1 MIKMRILVSFLLLT
15 LLYVGAA
22 AQAKPVSEQ
31 IADTAM
37 TRLWVDS
44 QNGAGVPDRWNYE
57 QGVVLSGMRNLWYAT
72 ADRRY
77 YDYLKKGVD
86 AFVNPDGTIKTYSR
100 DQLSLDLVRM
110 GTAVMTMYRA
120 TGDQKYKKAA
130 DLLRSQ
136 LKDQPRTNE
145 GGFWHKK
152 IYPYQMWLDGLY
164 MGEPFYA
171 EYSQTFG
178 ENNWDDI
185 ANQFIWMEKHS
196 RDDKTG
202 LLYHAWDE
210 SKKMGWADKTTGR
223 APMFWG
229 RAMGWYA
236 MALVDVLDYFPK
248 DHPKRSELISILNRE
263 MTAVQKVQD
272 KKSGLWWL
280 ILDMPGKEKN
290 YLEASASCMFT
301 YALAKGVRMGYLSP
315 SFMKTADSAWAGIQ
329 KEFLET
335 KDGGLNLNK
344 TISVAGLG
352 GNPYR
357 DGTYNYY
364 VGEKVVT
371 NDPKGVGAALLASV
385 EMDNASDVSVGR
397 GKTVLLDNYFNHEL
411 RKDDNGREVTWH
423 YVWDEL
429 DINGY
434 SIFGNAFR
442 NYGASLATLPAAPTA
457 ENLKD
462 ASVYIIVDPDTP
474 KETADPKYMDERSA
488 EVIADWVKRG
498 GVLALFAND
507 LGNCDLE
514 HTNILA
520 RKFGIEYNLDSIN
533 HVDGSKFEMGKVLIP
548 VGNEIFK
555 NAHTVYLKEISTL
568 KLSGMAKPI
577 LNHSGA
583 VIMATAKFG
592 KGTVF
597 VLGDPWLYNEYTDG
611 RKLPAEYDNFKAAK
625 DLSKWL
631 LQQARSK

>member
-1 MIKMRILVSFLLLT
+1 MRIVATLLLI
-15 LLYVGAA
+15 LFASFAGI
-22 AQAKPVSEQ
+22 AQVRPVSEQ
-31 IADTAM
+31 LADRAM
-37 TRLWVDS
+37 DRLWVDS
-44 QNGAGVPDRWNYE
+44 QNGKGIPDRWNYE
-57 QGVVLSGMRNLWYAT
+57 QGVVLSGMRNLWYVT

-77 YDYLKKGVD
+77 YDFLKKGVD

-100 DQLSLDLVRM
+100 DQFSLDLVRM
-110 GTAVMTMYRA
+110 GTAVLTMYRA
-120 TGDQKYKKAA
+120 TGDQKYKRAA

-152 IYPYQMWLDGLY
+152 IYPSQMWLDGLY
-164 MGEPFYA
+164 MAEPFYA
-171 EYSQTFG
+171 EYSATFG

-185 ANQFIWMEKHS
+185 ANQFIWTEKHT

-210 SKKMGWADKTTGR
+210 SKQQRWADKLTGR

-248 DHPKRSELISILNRE
+248 DHPKRAELISILNRE
-263 MTAVQKVQD
+263 ITAVKKVQD

-280 ILDMPGKEKN
+280 ILDMPDKEKN

-329 KEFLET
+329 KEFIEN

-352 GNPYR
+352 GSPYR

-364 VGEKVVT
+364 VGEKAVT

-385 EMDNASDVSVGR
+385 EMENAADASIGR
-397 GKTVLLDNYFNHEL
+397 GKVVMLDNYFNHETK
-411 RKDDNGREVTWH
+411 KDDNGRMIAWH
-423 YVWDEL
+423 YVWDEMDL
-429 DINGY
+429 NGFA
-434 SIFGNAFR
+434 IFGNAFKSH
-442 NYGASLATLPAAPTA
+442 GAKLDTLAAEPTA
-457 ENLKD
+457 TNLAS
-462 ASVYIIVDPDTP
+462 ASVYIIVDPDTV
-474 KETADPKYMDERSA
+474 KETAEPKYVSQLDA
-488 EVIADWVKRG
+488 DVIADWVKKG
-498 GVLALFAND
+498 GVLALMAND

-514 HTNILA
+514 HFNILA
-520 RKFGIEYNLDSIN
+520 AKFGVQFNLDSVN
-533 HVDGSKFEMGKVLIP
+533 HVEGNKFEQGMVLVKGP
-548 VGNEIFK
+548 NDVLK
-555 NAHTVYLKEISTL
+555 TAKTLYLKEISTL
-568 KLSGMAKPI
+568 KLSPPAKP
-577 LNHSGA
+577 LLEHNGS
-583 VIMATAKFG
+583 VIMATVKFG
-592 KGTVF
+592 KGSVF
-597 VLGDPWLYNEYTDG
+597 VVGDPWLYDEYTDG

-625 DLSKWL
+625 DLSRWL
-631 LQQARSK
+631 LSQTRRN

>member
-1 MIKMRILVSFLLLT
+1 
-15 LLYVGAA
+15 
-22 AQAKPVSEQ
+22 
-31 IADTAM
+31 
-37 TRLWVDS
+37 
-44 QNGAGVPDRWNYE
+44 
-57 QGVVLSGMRNLWYAT
+57 
-72 ADRRY
+72 
-77 YDYLKKGVD
+77 
-86 AFVNPDGTIKTYSR
+86 
-100 DQLSLDLVRM
+100 
-110 GTAVMTMYRA
+110 
-120 TGDQKYKKAA
+120 
-130 DLLRSQ
+130 
-136 LKDQPRTNE
+136 
-145 GGFWHKK
+145 
-152 IYPYQMWLDGLY
+152 MWLDGLY
-164 MGEPFYA
+164 MAEPFYA
-171 EYSQTFG
+171 EYSATFG

-185 ANQFIWMEKHS
+185 ANQFIWMEKHT
-196 RDDKTG
+196 RDEKTG

-248 DHPKRSELISILNRE
+248 DHPKRGELIAILNRE

-272 KKSGLWWL
+272 KQSGLWWL
-280 ILDMPGKEKN
+280 IMDMPGKDKN
-290 YLEASASCMFT
+290 YLEASASCMFA
-301 YALAKGVRMGYLSP
+301 YALAKGVRMGYLP
-315 SFMKTADSAWAGIQ
+315 QTFAKTADSAWAGIQ
-329 KEFLET
+329 KEFLVE
-335 KDGGLNLNK
+335 KDGGFDLLK
-344 TISVAGLG
+344 TIGGAGLG

-357 DGTYNYY
+357 DGSYNYY

-385 EMDNASDVSVGR
+385 EMDNANTASIGR

-434 SIFGNAFR
+434 SIFGNAFK
-442 NYGASLATLPAAPTA
+442 NYGASLATLPVAPTS

-474 KETADPKYMDERSA
+474 KETEDPKYLDEKTA
-488 EVIADWVKRG
+488 AVIADWVKRG

-520 RKFGIEYNLDSIN
+520 RMFGIEYNLDSIN

-548 VGNEIFK
+548 ADNEIFK

-568 KLSGMAKPI
+568 KLSSSQAKPLI
-577 LNHSGA
+577 EHTGA
-583 VIMATAKFG
+583 VIMATAKYG
-592 KGTVF
+592 KGSVF
-597 VLGDPWLYNEYTDG
+597 VVGDPWLYNEYTDG
-611 RKLPAEYDNFKAAK
+611 RKLPAEYENYKAAK

-631 LQQARSK
+631 LQQAKQK

>member
-329 KEFLET
+329 KSF
-335 KDGGLNLNK
+335 
-344 TISVAGLG
+344 
-352 GNPYR
+352 
-357 DGTYNYY
+357 
-364 VGEKVVT
+364 
-371 NDPKGVGAALLASV
+371 
-385 EMDNASDVSVGR
+385 
-397 GKTVLLDNYFNHEL
+397 
-411 RKDDNGREVTWH
+411 
-423 YVWDEL
+423 
-429 DINGY
+429 
-434 SIFGNAFR
+434 
-442 NYGASLATLPAAPTA
+442 
-457 ENLKD
+457 
-462 ASVYIIVDPDTP
+462 
-474 KETADPKYMDERSA
+474 
-488 EVIADWVKRG
+488 
-498 GVLALFAND
+498 
-507 LGNCDLE
+507 
-514 HTNILA
+514 
-520 RKFGIEYNLDSIN
+520 
-533 HVDGSKFEMGKVLIP
+533 
-548 VGNEIFK
+548 
-555 NAHTVYLKEISTL
+555 L
-568 KLSGMAKPI
+568 KLK
-577 LNHSGA
+577 
-583 VIMATAKFG
+583 TAG
-592 KGTVF
+592 
-597 VLGDPWLYNEYTDG
+597 
-611 RKLPAEYDNFKAAK
+611 
-625 DLSKWL
+625 
-631 LQQARSK
+631 